1 MATGGPGTGTFT
13 VRSRDD
19 YTTSDCPGGGGT
31 GSEGGYTYTPVS
43 GDDMASDTA
52 GIPDCSQPQQI
63 YSDPTLNWAHAYCRS
78 RAAAGVELERT
89 LELLN
94 NLEARGGAC
103 ANIAGFGRS
112 LLNAGKL
119 RYYNFI
125 REYSPVG
132 GWGGP
137 AIGALLD
144 ASWITNFSPND
155 PNAIAKI
162 LHEIEH
168 AMGQGHVVG
177 PAGYNQTPNEQSC
190 AWGGFPSW

>member
-13 VRSRDD
+13 VQSPRD
-19 YTTSDCPGGGGT
+19 YTTLDCPGGGGS
-31 GSEGGYTYTPVS
+31 GSEGGYTYVPMS
-43 GDDMASDTA
+43 GYDIIPDTA
-52 GIPDCSQPQQI
+52 GVPDCTQPQPLD
-63 YSDPTLNWAHAYCRS
+63 SDPTLNWRHAYCRS
-78 RAAAGVELERT
+78 RAAAGVELDRT

-94 NLEARGGAC
+94 HLELRGGVC
-103 ANIAGFGRS
+103 AEIATFGRS
-112 LLNAGKL
+112 MLHAGRL
-119 RYYNFI
+119 RYYDFI
-125 REYSPVG
+125 PEYSGIG

-137 AIGALLD
+137 ALGALLD

-168 AMGQGHVVG
+168 AMGQGHVTG

-190 AWGGFPSW
+190 AFGGAPSL